1 MRPPTAVSRRQLL
14 AAAAAVPL
22 LGVAGTAK
30 AWSPQRRA
38 TFVLVHGAWHGGW
51 CWARITPLLRAA
63 GHDVF
68 APTLTG
74 LGERSHLLKQDIDLD
89 THTTDIISVLQYEDL
104 QNVVLVGHS
113 YGGMVIT
120 GAAEAAPSR
129 VTHLVYLDAFLPEDG
144 KALADYAPVPPR
156 RADGWR
162 IPPPGSAPR
171 FGVTEERDVAWME
184 ARLGDQPLR
193 TFTQPVM
200 TPSEW
205 GSSMPRTFIQCTE
218 APWFSE
224 AAGRALAQG
233 FRVHEL
239 LAAGHNAMITQP
251 GELAR
256 VLLDSI

>member
-1 MRPPTAVSRRQLL
+1 MSPSVTISRRQLL
-14 AAAAAVPL
+14 TAAVAVPF

-30 AWSPQRRA
+30 AWSPQRKA

-51 CWARITPLLRAA
+51 CWARISPLLRAA
-63 GHDVF
+63 GHDVV
-68 APTLTG
+68 APSLTG
-74 LGERSHLLKQDIDLD
+74 LGERSHLLKPEIDLS
-89 THTTDIISVLQYEDL
+89 THITDIVSVLQYEDL

-120 GAAEAAPSR
+120 GVAEAAPSQ
-129 VTHLVYLDAFLPEDG
+129 VAHLVYLDAFLPVDG

-156 RADGWR
+156 RDDGWR

-200 TPSEW
+200 TPSKRGE
-205 GSSMPRTFIQCTE
+205 SMPRTFIQCTE

-224 AAGRALAQG
+224 AAGRAQAQG

-239 LAAGHNAMITQP
+239 LGAGHNAMITQP
-251 GELAR
+251 GELGR
-256 VLLDSI
+256 VLLEST